1 MPKSPSQPRD
11 NHSDQDSHS
20 KQPRPKLGAYFN
32 FFNVWASRAL
42 WPNFPGFLA
51 AAANFFAGIFSPLF
65 TPSELRK
72 APGFL
77 IAFCIH
83 FSATITLQN

>member
-1 MPKSPSQPRD
+1 MGTTD
-11 NHSDQDSHS
+11 LNAVNF
-20 KQPRPKLGAYFN
+20 LGFFKYFH
-32 FFNVWASRAL
+32 FFKPFKVWASLARCPSL
-42 WPNFPGFLA
+42 PGTLA

-65 TPSELRK
+65 TPSDFRK

-83 FSATITLQN
+83 FSATLSLLTVS